1 MNNNWNKYLI
11 RSYFPVII
19 LCFIMAKTKI
29 NTQGKI
35 ERATFGA
42 GCFWCVEAIFE
53 RLDGVVD
60 VQAGYAGGNTN
71 NPTYKEICT
80 EATGHAEVIQ
90 ITYDSSIISFDKLLD
105 VFWIYHD
112 PTTLNRQ
119 GADIGTQYRSVIF
132 HHNKEQ
138 EQLSQT
144 SMEKVTNSHL
154 YLNPIVTEIRPL
166 TIFYPAEDYHQ
177 NYYRLNSNA
186 PYCKVVI
193 KPKLEK
199 LNQQIN

>member
-1 MNNNWNKYLI
+1 
-11 RSYFPVII
+11 
-19 LCFIMAKTKI
+19 MAKTKI
-29 NTQGKI
+29 NTQGEI

-60 VQAGYAGGNTN
+60 VQAGYTGGNTN
-71 NPTYKEICT
+71 NPSYEDICT
-80 EATGHAEVIQ
+80 GATGHAEVIQ
-90 ITYDSSIISFDKLLD
+90 ITYDSNIISFDKLLD

-138 EQLSQT
+138 KQLSQR
-144 SMEKVTNSHL
+144 SMEKVTNSDM
-154 YLNPIVTEIRPL
+154 YINPIITEIAPL
-166 TIFYPAEDYHQ
+166 SIFYPAEDYHQ
-177 NYYRLNSNA
+177 NYYKLNPNA
-186 PYCKVVI
+186 PYCKLVI
-193 KPKLEK
+193 RPKLEK
-199 LNQQIN
+199 LNKQIN

>member
-29 NTQGKI
+29 NTQGEI

-60 VQAGYAGGNTN
+60 VQAGYTGGNTN
-71 NPTYKEICT
+71 NPSYEDICT
-80 EATGHAEVIQ
+80 GATGHAEVIQ
-90 ITYDSSIISFDKLLD
+90 ITYDSNIISFDKLLD

-138 EQLSQT
+138 KQLSQR
-144 SMEKVTNSHL
+144 SMEKVTNSDM
-154 YLNPIVTEIRPL
+154 YINPIITEIAPL
-166 TIFYPAEDYHQ
+166 SIFYPAEDYHQ
-177 NYYRLNSNA
+177 NYYKLNPNA
-186 PYCKVVI
+186 PYCKLVI
-193 KPKLEK
+193 RPKLEK
-199 LNQQIN
+199 LNKQIN

>member
-11 RSYFPVII
+11 QSYFPVII
-19 LCFIMAKTKI
+19 LCFIMAETKI

-60 VQAGYAGGNTN
+60 VQAGYAGGSTE
-71 NPTYKEICT
+71 NPTYEEICRG
-80 EATGHAEVIQ
+80 ATGHAEVIQ
-90 ITYDSSIISFDKLLD
+90 ITYDSNTISFDKLLD
-105 VFWIYHD
+105 IFWIYHD

-138 EQLSQT
+138 KQLSQR
-144 SMEKVTNSHL
+144 SMEKVTNSDM
-154 YLNPIVTEIRPL
+154 YINPIITEIAPL
-166 TIFYPAEDYHQ
+166 SIFYPAEDYHQ
-177 NYYRLNSNA
+177 NYYKLNSNA
-186 PYCKVVI
+186 PYCKLVI
-193 KPKLEK
+193 RSKLEK
-199 LNQQIN
+199 LNKQIN

>member
-1 MNNNWNKYLI
+1 MNKNWNIYLI
-11 RSYFPVII
+11 QFYFPVII
-19 LCFIMAKTKI
+19 LCFIMAETKI

-53 RLDGVVD
+53 HLDGVVD
-60 VQAGYAGGNTN
+60 VQAGYTGGNTN

-80 EATGHAEVIQ
+80 GATGHAEVIQ
-90 ITYDSSIISFDKLLD
+90 ITYDSNIISFEKLLD

-138 EQLSQT
+138 EQLSQR
-144 SMEKVTNSHL
+144 SMEEVTNSHL

>member
-1 MNNNWNKYLI
+1 
-11 RSYFPVII
+11 
-19 LCFIMAKTKI
+19 MAETKI

-60 VQAGYAGGNTN
+60 VQAGYAGGSTE
-71 NPTYKEICT
+71 NPTYEEICT
-80 EATGHAEVIQ
+80 GATGHAEVIQ
-90 ITYDSSIISFDKLLD
+90 ITYDSNTISFDKLLD
-105 VFWIYHD
+105 IFWIYHD

-138 EQLSQT
+138 EQLSQR
-144 SMEKVTNSHL
+144 SMEKVTNSDM
-154 YLNPIVTEIRPL
+154 YINPIITEIAPL
-166 TIFYPAEDYHQ
+166 SIFYPAEDYHQ
-177 NYYRLNSNA
+177 NYYKLNSNA
-186 PYCKVVI
+186 PYCKLVI
-193 KPKLEK
+193 RSKLEK
-199 LNQQIN
+199 LNKQIN